1 VNTGTT
7 RDGCARVRGRLERYL
22 DDALPPLERA
32 RDQGH
37 LEACEDCAAELACG
51 RELLGAIRRASA
63 PAPRELELAR
73 AGLAEHLA
81 GAAIARPRLRLLRG
95 KVARAVT
102 TAAAAVLALL
112 TLELVG
118 FGLGDVG
125 ELPGQAERLLER
137 VDLQLPVW
145 SDVVEATWLDGG
157 GSR

>member
-1 VNTGTT
+1 MNTRTT
-7 RDGCARVRGRLERYL
+7 RDGCARVQGRLERFL
-22 DDALPPLERA
+22 DDVLPPIEQA

-37 LEACEDCAAELACG
+37 LEVCGDCTAELARW
-51 RELLGAIRRASA
+51 RELLGTIRRASA
-63 PAPRELELAR
+63 PAPGELEAAR
-73 AGLAEHLA
+73 TGLAERLA
-81 GAAIARPRLRLLRG
+81 GAAIARPRFRLLRG

-125 ELPGQAERLLER
+125 KLPGQAERLLER

-145 SDVVEATWLDGG
+145 SDVIEATWLDGG